1 MGLTVKLALVL
12 VVLAVLILVYATV
25 SYKKYKWIAV
35 EYPVDVTK
43 KGRSE
48 FNFRSQLSGPY
59 ELELQTERV
68 LDFREQNC
76 RLGIQF
82 LDKENSKD
90 HPEALAIDWAILGEG
105 VEVAVGKSGDKA
117 SGFWGSTMGKTLHVF
132 ETIKGRNYTILAS
145 VIEPDPALGVTD
157 PVLKVVIDRIEH
169 KSAVIYFGL
178 LNLTSFLLI
187 VIAAAICFS
196 GLTTGV
202 EGKNTPHSRH
212 AVNTSL

>member
-1 MGLTVKLALVL
+1 MGLTIKSALVL
-12 VVLAVLILVYATV
+12 VVVAVLILVYATV
-25 SYKKYKWIAV
+25 SYRKYKWIAV

-43 KGRSE
+43 KWRSK
-48 FNFRSQLSGPY
+48 FNFRSQLSVPY

-82 LDKENSKD
+82 LDREKYKAHSET
-90 HPEALAIDWAILGEG
+90 LAIDWAILEEG

-145 VIEPDPALGVTD
+145 VIEPDPALAVAD
-157 PVLKVVIDRIEH
+157 PVLKVVIDRVEH
-169 KSAVIYFGL
+169 KSAVI
-178 LNLTSFLLI
+178 
-187 VIAAAICFS
+187 
-196 GLTTGV
+196 
-202 EGKNTPHSRH
+202 
-212 AVNTSL
+212 